1 MESNNIMSSM
11 RNVRHLP
18 DDFMHVK
25 KFTNLDSLH
34 HEKNEGL
41 SNEIEESFSS
51 EYDSD
56 FLNMEKGSQMD
67 ISDQKQKFQ
76 KLKKWRSIVV

>member
-1 MESNNIMSSM
+1 MESNHIMSTF

-25 KFTNLDSLH
+25 KFTNLDTLH

-41 SNEIEESFSS
+41 SNEMEESLDS
-51 EYDSD
+51 EYDSN
-56 FLNMEKGSQMD
+56 FLEMD
-67 ISDQKQKFQ
+67 S
-76 KLKKWRSIVV
+76 

>member
-1 MESNNIMSSM
+1 MDNNNIMSNM

-25 KFTNLDSLH
+25 KFTNLDTLH

-41 SNEIEESFSS
+41 SNEMEDSLGS

-56 FLNMEKGSQMD
+56 FLNMENGSQMD
-67 ISDQKQKFQ
+67 ISE
-76 KLKKWRSIVV
+76 